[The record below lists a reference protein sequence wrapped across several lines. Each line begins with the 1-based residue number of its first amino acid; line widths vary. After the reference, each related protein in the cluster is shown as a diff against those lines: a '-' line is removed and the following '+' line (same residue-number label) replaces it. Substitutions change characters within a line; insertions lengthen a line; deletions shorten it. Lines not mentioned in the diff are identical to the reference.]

1 MIAAAQRTI
10 VLADSSKFGRR
21 GFGRICSFDK
31 VHQIITDDKVSES
44 FVSALESRGIEVTI
58 V

>member
-1 MIAAAQRTI
+1 
-10 VLADSSKFGRR
+10 LADSSKFGRR

-31 VHQIITDDKVSES
+31 VHQVITDDKVSES
-44 FVSALESRGIEVTI
+44 YVDALESRGIEVTI